1 MLGCAPAMPT
11 LHLKNSLTKAVEP
24 FTPLDPEGKK
34 VTLYSCGPTVY
45 SYAHIGN
52 FRSFLMADLLRRVL
66 ESQGFAVRH
75 VMNITDV
82 GHMTVD
88 HLADAQGE
96 DKLAKVAR
104 ELGQD
109 PYQVAAHFERAFVAD
124 AKTLRLK
131 SYLGAEGDDAA
142 LHPRATDHVAE
153 MLAMIQVLIEREY
166 AYVDGSGQVYFEVAK
181 FPEYGTLSGK
191 VMDDLEC
198 GSRVEV
204 REEKKDPRDFALWK
218 ADDKHLMQWDP
229 HGPKGWPAGG
239 YERLQA
245 LAPKGV
251 DARIK
256 PGFPGWHIECSA
268 MARAHLGALIDLHTG
283 GEDNVFPHHE
293 CEIAQ
298 SYGAAVD
305 SNAPKAFAHTWVHA
319 RHLLVNGRKMSKSDG
334 TFFTVA
340 NFLDPRGSGRPDVAD
355 TLESMGFPGGSVP
368 ASVLRYALMSNSYT
382 QPMNFTFDLL
392 VQSKASLERLQSRY
406 DRLRETASPGDDGAM
421 SDRVRAVLATGMSG
435 FHGALADN
443 LTTPNALAALFDAVG
458 ELNQIEL
465 SPADAAAALAF
476 FDSVDAVLDVLDR
489 RPRSGLITAKAL
501 AARVAKG
508 GLPTREELAAMTEL
522 GPDAVETLAAA
533 RKAARGAKDY
543 AFGDAIR
550 DHLKQHG
557 VVIEDTAQGIRWKR
571 A

>member
-1 MLGCAPAMPT
+1 MPT

-34 VTLYSCGPTVY
+34 VTIYSCGPTVY

-66 ESQGFAVRH
+66 ETQGYAVRH

-88 HLADAQGE
+88 HLADAEGE
-96 DKLAKVAR
+96 DKLAKAAR

-124 AKTLRLK
+124 AKTLKLK
-131 SYLGAEGDDAA
+131 NYIGAEGNDPT
-142 LHPRATDHVAE
+142 LHPRATDHVPE
-153 MLAMIQVLIEREY
+153 MLAMIEVLLQRGY
-166 AYVDGSGQVYFEVAK
+166 AYVDSHGQVYFEVAK
-181 FPEYGTLSGK
+181 FPDYGLLSGK
-191 VMDDLEC
+191 VIEDLEC
-198 GSRVEV
+198 GARVEV

-229 HGPKGWPAGG
+229 HGPTGWPAGG
-239 YERLQA
+239 WARLQA
-245 LAPKGV
+245 LVPGGV
-251 DARIK
+251 DARLK

-268 MARAHLGALIDLHTG
+268 MARAHLGAVIDIHTG
-283 GEDNVFPHHE
+283 GEDNAFPHHE

-298 SYGAAVD
+298 SWGAAED
-305 SNAPKAFAHTWVHA
+305 SGAPKVFAHTWVHG
-319 RHLLVNGRKMSKSDG
+319 RHLLVHGRKMSKRDG
-334 TFFTVA
+334 TFFTLRDL
-340 NFLDPRGSGRPDVAD
+340 LDPRGNGRPEVAEK
-355 TLESMGFPGGSVP
+355 LEPLGFTGGKVA
-368 ASVLRYALMSNSYT
+368 ASILRYALLSNAYT
-382 QPMNFTFDLL
+382 QPMNFSVDLL

-406 DRLRETASPGDDGAM
+406 DRLLEVAPPESEASGEA
-421 SDRVRAVLATGMSG
+421 SERAQAIIDKGMAG

-443 LTTPNALAALFDAVG
+443 LNMPNALAALFDAVCD
-458 ELNQIEL
+458 LNQIEL
-465 SPADAAAALAF
+465 SPADATAALALF
-476 FDSVDAVLDVLDR
+476 ESVDSVLDVLDR
-489 RPRSGLITAKAL
+489 RPRSGLITAEKL
-501 AARVAKG
+501 AARVALG
-508 GLPTREELAAMTEL
+508 GLPLREELGTMTEL
-522 GPDAVETLAAA
+522 GPDAIEALAAA
-533 RKAARGAKDY
+533 RKTARAAKDY

-550 DHLKQHG
+550 DHLKQQG